1 MLQSLLAEIGPI
13 PWPHALAMAVTM
25 LVAGFVMGFLGF
37 GASIIIVV
45 VASQILG
52 PVAAIPIATLISL
65 PAMAQL
71 LPNAVKH
78 AERRFVIPYGLAT
91 FATAPLGVWV
101 LVSVEPALIKI
112 AISVLVL
119 AMVAML
125 YRGWKPARPLGTVGI
140 VGVGLAAS
148 VIQGAAGVGGPPAV
162 AVALSRTGEATVVRA
177 NVICALTALSMS
189 SMIPLVWFGLLTP
202 RILIICAVL
211 FPLYPAAI
219 WVGARY
225 FSRGGH
231 GYYRT
236 AALAALAA
244 MGIVTGVLSARDYLG
259 A

>member
-1 MLQSLLAEIGPI
+1 MPQSLLAEIGPI

-140 VGVGLAAS
+140 VGVGFAAS

-211 FPLYPAAI
+211 FPLYSAAI